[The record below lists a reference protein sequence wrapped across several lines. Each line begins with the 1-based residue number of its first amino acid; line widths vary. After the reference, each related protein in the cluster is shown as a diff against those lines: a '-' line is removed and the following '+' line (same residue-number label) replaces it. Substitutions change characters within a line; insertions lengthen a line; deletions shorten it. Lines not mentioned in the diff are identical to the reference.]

1 MKDPDIAALFSATDI
16 QDLDIHPDGRK
27 AVCSVNNGLNW
38 ELAILS
44 LTNGGL
50 KKFKSGQQSL
60 MSPTFSPDGK
70 RIAYHMDFEGNENH
84 DIVVVGA
91 DGRASKKVTDGV
103 EDNYDPQFSPDGG
116 SIAFLSNRVRDLD
129 SLYVISSNGGK
140 MKRLTDEP
148 LPVRQF
154 AWSPDGTKIVYL
166 TGVGDEDYISIV
178 GLHKPGTKKLLQ
190 KRNVEYSLA
199 GDSGG
204 HAPWSPDGKGF
215 LFLSNE
221 NDWADIGQLDL
232 SSKKARW
239 LVKSKN
245 DKQQPK
251 WSHDGTQIAYLE
263 ANDPNIVLK
272 VKSKGRTRSV
282 SPLDGTSRAL
292 HWLPDGSGVVFVN
305 GSHSRP
311 EEVFVARNLVSKRL
325 TKFMKKQLKLDA
337 LVRPRLIKYKSFD
350 GQRIAAQLLVPKDRS
365 RKAAIVLPHGGPE
378 MMDTDIW
385 DQLTTLLVDKG
396 FTVIKPN
403 YRGSI
408 GYGRRFLHLHDKD
421 LGGGDYKDTVWAG
434 KYLLDQGYADKD
446 RLGYWGASYSGFTC
460 MLALTKYPKIW
471 AAGVSIVGF
480 FDWATEHETERGYLK
495 AYDESKMGDPKKEP
509 AFFHDRSPINFL
521 QNLQAPILMTASAKD
536 VRCPPTES
544 RAVAKR
550 LKEMGKEYEYHE
562 YPDEGHWP
570 RKRKNLIDLYTRSAR
585 FLDEHTPK

>member
-1 MKDPDIAALFSATDI
+1 
-16 QDLDIHPDGRK
+16 
-27 AVCSVNNGLNW
+27 
-38 ELAILS
+38 
-44 LTNGGL
+44 
-50 KKFKSGQQSL
+50 
-60 MSPTFSPDGK
+60 
-70 RIAYHMDFEGNENH
+70 
-84 DIVVVGA
+84 
-91 DGRASKKVTDGV
+91 
-103 EDNYDPQFSPDGG
+103 
-116 SIAFLSNRVRDLD
+116 IAFISNRVKDLD
-129 SLYVISSNGGK
+129 NLYVIGSNGGK

-154 AWSPDGTKIVYL
+154 AWSPDGTKIIYL

-221 NDWADIGQLDL
+221 NDWSDIGQLDL
-232 SSKKARW
+232 SSKRARW

-245 DKQQPK
+245 DKQQPQ

-263 ANDPNIVLK
+263 ANDPNVVVKI
-272 VKSKGRTRSV
+272 KSKGEHRIV
-282 SPLDGTSRAL
+282 SPPDGTSRAL

-305 GSHSRP
+305 ESYSRP
-311 EEVFVARNLVSKRL
+311 EEVFVARDFVPKRL
-325 TKFMKKQLKLDA
+325 TKFMKRQLKLDA
-337 LVRPRLIKYKSFD
+337 LVRPRLIRYKSFD
-350 GQRIAAQLLVPKDRS
+350 GQSIAAQLLVPKDRA
-365 RKAAIVLPHGGPE
+365 RNAAIVYPHGGPE
-378 MMDTDIW
+378 MMDTDFW
-385 DQLTTLLVDKG
+385 DQLTTLLIDKG
-396 FTVIKPN
+396 FTVMKPN

-434 KYLLDQGYADKD
+434 KYLLDQGYADRD

-460 MLALTKYPKIW
+460 MLALTKYPEMW

-495 AYDESKMGDPKKEP
+495 AYDESKMGDPKKDP
-509 AFFHDRSPINFL
+509 DFFHDRSPINFL

-550 LKEMGKEYEYHE
+550 LKKMGKEFEYHE

-585 FLDEHTPK
+585 FLDEHIPK

>member
-1 MKDPDIAALFSATDI
+1 VKDTDIEALFSATDI
-16 QDLDIHPDGRK
+16 QDLAIHPDGRK
-27 AVCSVNNGLNW
+27 AICSVNNGLNW
-38 ELAILS
+38 ELAILN

-50 KKFKSGQQSL
+50 KRFKSGQQSL

-70 RIAYHMDFEGNENH
+70 RIAYHVDFEGNENH

-91 DGRASKKVTDGV
+91 DGRGSKKVTDGV
-103 EDNYDPQFSPDGG
+103 EDNYDPQFSPDGR
-116 SIAFLSNRVRDLD
+116 SIAFISNRVKDLD
-129 SLYVISSNGGK
+129 NLYVISSNGGK
-140 MKRLTDEP
+140 MRRLTDEP

-154 AWSPDGTKIVYL
+154 AWSPDGTKIIYL

-178 GLHKPGTKKLLQ
+178 DLHTPGTKKLLR

-221 NDWADIGQLDL
+221 DDWADIGQLDL
-232 SSKKARW
+232 SSKKTRW
-239 LVKSKN
+239 LVRSKN
-245 DKQQPK
+245 DKQQPQ

-263 ANDPNIVLK
+263 VDDPRIVVK
-272 VKSKGRTRSV
+272 IKSKGKPRII

-292 HWLPDGSGVVFVN
+292 HWLPDGSGIVFVN

-311 EEVFVARNLVSKRL
+311 EEVFVARNLVSKRV
-325 TKFMKKQLKLDA
+325 TKFMKKQMRLDA

-350 GQRIAAQLLVPKDRS
+350 GRNIAAQLLVPKDRS
-365 RKAAIVLPHGGPE
+365 RKAAIVYPHGGPE
-378 MMDTDIW
+378 MMDTDFW
-385 DQLTTLLVDKG
+385 DQLTTLLIDKG

-403 YRGSI
+403 YRGSL

-460 MLALTKYPKIW
+460 MLALTKYPGMW

-495 AYDESKMGDPKKEP
+495 AYDESKMGDPKKDP
-509 AFFHDRSPINFL
+509 DFFHDRSPINFL
-521 QNLQAPILMTASAKD
+521 QNLQSPILMTASAKD

-550 LKEMGKEYEYHE
+550 LEEMGKEFEYHE

-570 RKRKNLIDLYTRSAR
+570 RKRKNLIDLYSRSAR
-585 FLDEHTPK
+585 FLDEHIPK

>member
-1 MKDPDIAALFSATDI
+1 MKDTDIAALFSATDI

-38 ELAILS
+38 ELAILN
-44 LTNGGL
+44 LTNGNL
-50 KKFKSGQQSL
+50 KRFKSGQQSL

-70 RIAYHMDFEGNENH
+70 RIAYHVDFDGNENH

-91 DGRASKKVTDGV
+91 DGRGSKKVTDGV

-116 SIAFLSNRVRDLD
+116 SIAFISNRVRDLD
-129 SLYVISSNGGK
+129 NLYVFSSKRGK

-148 LPVRQF
+148 LPVKQF
-154 AWSPDGTKIVYL
+154 AWSPDGTKIIYL

-178 GLHKPGTKKLLQ
+178 SLNKPGTKRLLQ

-221 NDWADIGQLDL
+221 NDCSDIGQLDL
-232 SSKKARW
+232 ASRKTRW
-239 LVKSKN
+239 LVRSKN
-245 DKQQPK
+245 DKQQPQ
-251 WSHDGTQIAYLE
+251 WSRDGTQIAYLE
-263 ANDPNIVLK
+263 ANDPSIV
-272 VKSKGRTRSV
+272 VKIKSDGETRIV
-282 SPLDGTSRAL
+282 SPLEGTSRAL
-292 HWLPDGSGVVFVN
+292 HWLPDGSGIVFVN

-311 EEVFVARNLVSKRL
+311 EEVFVARNLVPKRV
-325 TKFMKKQLKLDA
+325 TKFMKRQLKLDA

-350 GQRIAAQLLVPKDRS
+350 GQIIAAQLVVPKDRS
-365 RKAAIVLPHGGPE
+365 RKAAIVYPHGGPE
-378 MMDTDIW
+378 MMDTDFW

-396 FTVIKPN
+396 FTIIKPN

-434 KYLLDQGYADKD
+434 KYLLDHGYADRD

-460 MLALTKYPKIW
+460 MLALTKYPEMW

-495 AYDESKMGDPKKEP
+495 AYDLSKMGDPKKDP
-509 AFFHDRSPINFL
+509 DFFRDRSPINFL
-521 QNLQAPILMTASAKD
+521 QNLRAPILMTASAKD

-550 LKEMGKEYEYHE
+550 LKKMGKEFEYHE

-585 FLDEHTPK
+585 FLDEHIPK

>member
-1 MKDPDIAALFSATDI
+1 VKDTDIAALFSATDI

-27 AVCSVNNGLNW
+27 AVCSVNNGFNW
-38 ELAILS
+38 ELAVLN
-44 LTNGGL
+44 LTNGNL
-50 KKFKSGQQSL
+50 KKFKSGPQSL
-60 MSPTFSPDGK
+60 MSPTFSPDGN
-70 RIAYHMDFEGNENH
+70 RIAYQVDFEGNENH
-84 DIVVVGA
+84 DIVVVGT
-91 DGRASKKVTDGV
+91 DGRGSKKVTDGV
-103 EDNYDPQFSPDGG
+103 EDSYDPRFSPDGG
-116 SIAFLSNRVRDLD
+116 SIAFISNRVRDLD
-129 SLYVISSNGGK
+129 NLYIVSSNGGK
-140 MKRLTDEP
+140 MRRLTDEP

-154 AWSPDGTKIVYL
+154 AWSPDGTKIIYL

-178 GLHKPGTKKLLQ
+178 DLHKPRPKKLLQ

-221 NDWADIGQLDL
+221 HDWADIGQLDL
-232 SSKKARW
+232 SSKKTRW
-239 LVKSKN
+239 LVESKN
-245 DKQQPK
+245 DKQQPQ

-263 ANDPNIVLK
+263 VDDPNIVVK
-272 VKSKGRTRSV
+272 IKSKGKSRIV

-292 HWLPDGSGVVFVN
+292 HWLPDGSGIVFVN

-311 EEVFVARNLVSKRL
+311 EEVFVARNLVSKRV
-325 TKFMKKQLKLDA
+325 TKFMKMQLKLEA
-337 LVRPRLIKYKSFD
+337 LVRPRLIRYKSFD
-350 GQRIAAQLLVPKDRS
+350 GQSIAAQIIVPKDMS
-365 RKAAIVLPHGGPE
+365 RNAAIVYPHGGPE
-378 MMDTDIW
+378 MMDTDFW
-385 DQLTTLLVDKG
+385 DQLTTLLIDKG
-396 FTVIKPN
+396 FTVMKPN
-403 YRGSI
+403 YRGSL

-434 KYLLDQGYADKD
+434 KYLLDKGYADKD

-460 MLALTKYPKIW
+460 MLALTKYPDMW

-495 AYDESKMGDPKKEP
+495 AYDESKMGDPKKDP
-509 AFFHDRSPINFL
+509 DFFHDRSPINFL

-550 LKEMGKEYEYHE
+550 LKEMGKEFEYHE

-585 FLDEHTPK
+585 FLDEHIPK

>member
-91 DGRASKKVTDGV
+91 DGRGSKKVTDGV

-116 SIAFLSNRVRDLD
+116 SIAFLSNRVGDLD

-140 MKRLTDEP
+140 MRRLTDEP

-154 AWSPDGTKIVYL
+154 AWSLDGTKIVYL

-178 GLHKPGTKKLLQ
+178 SLHKPGTKKLLQ

-221 NDWADIGQLDL
+221 NDWSDIGQLDL

-245 DKQQPK
+245 DKQQPQ

-263 ANDPNIVLK
+263 ANDPNVVVKI
-272 VKSKGRTRSV
+272 KSKGKPRIV
-282 SPLDGTSRAL
+282 SPPDGTSRAL
-292 HWLPDGSGVVFVN
+292 HWLPDGSGVVFMN
-305 GSHSRP
+305 GSYSRP
-311 EEVFVARNLVSKRL
+311 EEVFVARNRVSKRV

-350 GQRIAAQLLVPKDRS
+350 GQSIAAQLLVPKDRS
-365 RKAAIVLPHGGPE
+365 RKAAIVYPHGGPE
-378 MMDTDIW
+378 MMDTDFW
-385 DQLTTLLVDKG
+385 DQLSTLLVDKG
-396 FTVIKPN
+396 FTIIKPN

-408 GYGRRFLHLHDKD
+408 GYGRKFLHLHDKD

-460 MLALTKYPKIW
+460 MLALTKYPEMW

-495 AYDESKMGDPKKEP
+495 AYDESKMGDPKKDP
-509 AFFHDRSPINFL
+509 DFFHDRSPINFL

-585 FLDEHTPK
+585 FLDEHIPK